1 MSVRPFTALVA
12 ALAVALCL
20 AASVHAQDYPAQPVT
35 VTVNFPP
42 AGVTDLVARAL
53 GAAMAPLLRQPVI
66 VENRG
71 GASGAIGVAAVANAP
86 RDGYHLGFLSIAAL
100 TALPQMRTVPY
111 HIDSLAYICRA
122 FEAPVFLLVAP
133 GSRFHDAR
141 SVIAYAKANPGRLN
155 YATVGPGSLP
165 HLAALDFA
173 AKAGIALTHIPYQ
186 GEAPAVTDLL
196 GGHVDLY
203 FGTSA
208 VASTHRLRRLGVAA
222 DTRSD
227 DAKDVPTLAELGY
240 PVSWSVVG
248 GVIAPAGIDA
258 KAQQTLE
265 QGCAQAV
272 KAPAYRSA
280 LAQLQLV
287 SAYASGA
294 DFKNQVLR
302 EAGMDR
308 VILRGAG
315 LLQGG
320 GN

>member
-1 MSVRPFTALVA
+1 MSVRSFAT
-12 ALAVALCL
+12 L
-20 AASVHAQDYPAQPVT
+20 AAAWSLAAAAAAVHAQDYPTQPVAL
-35 VTVNFPP
+35 TVNFPP
-42 AGVTDLVARAL
+42 AGVTDLVARSL
-53 GAAMAPLLRQPVI
+53 GTAMAPLLKQPVI
-66 VENRG
+66 VENRA
-71 GASGAIGVAAVANAP
+71 GAGGAIGVTAVANAP

-100 TALPQMRTVPY
+100 TALPQMRSVPY

-133 GSRFHDAR
+133 GSRFHDTK
-141 SVIAYAKANPGRLN
+141 SVVAYAKANPGRLN

-173 AKAGIALTHIPYQ
+173 AKAGITITHIPYQ

-222 DTRSD
+222 ESRAA

-248 GVIAPAGIDA
+248 GMIAPAGIDA
-258 KAQQTLE
+258 KVRQTLE
-265 QGCAQAV
+265 QACSEAV
-272 KAPAYRSA
+272 KTPAYRSA

-287 SAYASGA
+287 SAYANGA
-294 DFKNQVLR
+294 DFKSQVLR

-308 VILRGAG
+308 VILKSAG
-315 LLQGG
+315 LLQAS